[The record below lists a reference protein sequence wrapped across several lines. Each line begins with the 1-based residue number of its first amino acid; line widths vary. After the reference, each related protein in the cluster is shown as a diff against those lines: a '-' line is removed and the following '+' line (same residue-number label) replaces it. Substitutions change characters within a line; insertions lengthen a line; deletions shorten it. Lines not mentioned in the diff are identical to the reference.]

1 MKWQYIVLAA
11 LLIGAV
17 AFSLWMATRIGM
29 NDIEHRLT
37 NTSEGEQETP
47 SVFSQE
53 GFHIE
58 ESVNIPMYLGIAGAL
73 FAIGIGIYIYIS
85 RQQ

>member
-1 MKWQYIVLAA
+1 VKWQYIVLAA

-37 NTSEGEQETP
+37 NTSEGEQE
-47 SVFSQE
+47 QG
-53 GFHIE
+53 GFHVE
-58 ESVNIPMYLGIAGAL
+58 EGVNIPMYLGIAGIL
-73 FAIGIGIYIYIS
+73 VAIGIGTYVYAS
-85 RQQ
+85 RRQRLP

>member
-1 MKWQYIVLAA
+1 MKWQYIVLTA

-37 NTSEGEQETP
+37 NTSEGEQE
-47 SVFSQE
+47 QG
-53 GFHIE
+53 GFHVE
-58 ESVNIPMYLGIAGAL
+58 EGVNIPMYLGIVGGL
-73 FAIGIGIYIYIS
+73 VAIGVGIYVYKS
-85 RQQ
+85 RRQ